1 MIFQFFGGG
10 GATGVCVCVCV
21 CVYVGG
27 GGGSQCPSFTLCNL
41 DLISSAAMQECLYA
55 QSPVTFTRKYIYS
68 YLVG

>member
-27 GGGSQCPSFTLCNL
+27 GGAQCPSFTLCNL
-41 DLISSAAMQECLYA
+41 DLISSAAMQECLYD
-55 QSPVTFTRKYIYS
+55 QSPVTFTRKYVYS
-68 YLVG
+68 CIVS